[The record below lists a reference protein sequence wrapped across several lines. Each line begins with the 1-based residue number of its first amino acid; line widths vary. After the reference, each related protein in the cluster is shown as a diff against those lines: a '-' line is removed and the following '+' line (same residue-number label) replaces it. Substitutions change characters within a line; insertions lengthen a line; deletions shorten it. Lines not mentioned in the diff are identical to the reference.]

1 VIKPLP
7 RFEQPCVH
15 YLIELRPLRLSL
27 LGLGGIEVERFAIF
41 VDRAPGEPLS
51 HCLANIG

>member
-1 VIKPLP
+1 LP

-27 LGLGGIEVERFAIF
+27 LGLGGIEVECFAIF

-51 HCLANIG
+51 HCLANIA